1 MTPKRP
7 RNPNQLAKAIIDIA
21 TGEHPFPAPLMSN
34 AANRAHELN
43 WQLTNQPGENS
54 KTNST
59 SGYQTES
66 FALAWLGVVALGEN
80 ASYFKRVISSVV
92 IVVRRRERRPWA
104 IVRNFWGLTERHG
117 LSRND
122 HRPS

>member
-1 MTPKRP
+1 
-7 RNPNQLAKAIIDIA
+7 
-21 TGEHPFPAPLMSN
+21 MSN

-43 WQLTNQPGENS
+43 WQPTNQPGENH

-59 SGYQTES
+59 SGYQTDL

-80 ASYFKRVISSVV
+80 ASYFNVFHSVISSFV
-92 IVVRRRERRPWA
+92 IVIRGRERRPWA
-104 IVRNFWGLTERHG
+104 IVRNFWGLTELHG
-117 LSRND
+117 TFSER